1 MDLVK
6 EYRSISWEN
15 TLPHLVAAAFLI
27 LKVAIAIII
36 FIIGKAIINIIRKFI
51 KELMKRA
58 NIDIGVQQFFD
69 AFIKVTLLFLLAA
82 GILVSFGVAASS
94 IAALV
99 GTFGLTIGLAM
110 QGYLSNLAGGVLILL
125 FKPFRVGDVIT
136 EDAHG
141 NTGTVTETRLLYT
154 KLVTLDQTTIVVPNG
169 VLANTSLKNVTAKP
183 IRRLDLSVCVAY
195 NSDIS
200 LVKDT
205 LCFICHN
212 NQMVLE
218 SEGVEVFIKDLDSFS
233 VIMGVRAYV
242 NSEDYLTAKSDILE
256 SILIEFANKGIE
268 IPYPRYDISSR

>member
-82 GILVSFGVAASS
+82 CILVSFGVAASS

-141 NTGTVTETRLLYT
+141 NTGTVTETHLLYT

-242 NSEDYLTAKSDILE
+242 NGEDYLTAKSDILE